1 MLRRRTESVKQ
12 KAFRASELA
21 VKLAKDKRFRK
32 RLRSAAD
39 HGGEAWHHIRRGP
52 GLVGAAKRLAV
63 DQELQ
68 SELRKARTDLQQAYG
83 RLDAKRRSHRLRRIT
98 SLAGLASLAAV
109 PQVRERVSGLIAT
122 ASKKRELQNLSTTNG
137 QGSGNSRPRA
147 LDDLTKEELY
157 ARAQEAEIAGR
168 SEMSKDELV
177 AALRSRSGS

>member
-1 MLRRRTESVKQ
+1 MLRRRTESIKQ

-21 VKLAKDKRFRK
+21 VKLAQDKRFRK
-32 RLRSAAD
+32 RLRSAVD
-39 HGGEAWHHIRRGP
+39 HGAEAWQHARRGP
-52 GLVGAAKRLAV
+52 GLVGAARRVAA

-68 SELRKARTDLQQAYG
+68 AEVRKARSDLQHAYE
-83 RLDAKRRSHRLRRIT
+83 RLDAKRRSHRLRLVA

-109 PQVRERVSGLIAT
+109 PQVRERISALIAT
-122 ASKKRELQNLSTTNG
+122 ASKKREDLQNLATTNG
-137 QGSGNSRPRA
+137 QGTGKPRPRA

-177 AALRSRSGS
+177 AALRARS